1 MTFGHWVKMEQKV
14 PMTSAIGNHKQATA
28 PRSAAGF
35 SLIEILLV
43 LALIAIASTVV
54 IVNFAAFADRGTTNN
69 AVDNLNQAVRT
80 ARFLAVQGH
89 QEVSLRFD
97 PEGGQLLIEK
107 GNASMEE
114 IVLDD
119 AFKTNGGSTIRFY
132 LIPSS
137 AGLSQSVDASDAR
150 QETPRVRFAADG
162 TSTPFVAAIDTGAG
176 TEDRFSYDPFSN
188 LRMEVE

>member
-1 MTFGHWVKMEQKV
+1 MEQKA
-14 PMTSAIGNHKQATA
+14 PMISAIGNRKQATA
-28 PRSAAGF
+28 PKSAAGF

-54 IVNFAAFADRGTTNN
+54 IVNFAAFADRGSSLN

-80 ARFLAVQGH
+80 ARLLAVQEH
-89 QEVSLRFD
+89 QEMSLRFD
-97 PEGGQLLIEK
+97 REGGQLLIEL
-107 GNASMEE
+107 GNNTIET
-114 IVLDD
+114 IVLAD
-119 AFKTNGGSTIRFY
+119 AFKTNGGSEIRFY

-137 AGLSQSVDASDAR
+137 AGLLKTADATDAR
-150 QETPRVRFAADG
+150 QETPRVRFAPDG

-176 TEDRFSYDPFSN
+176 AEERFSYDPFSN